1 VGRWVPLVVVG
12 VLVGGGAG
20 YYWGVYEPEQAER
33 REEEARKAA
42 AARAVPPVQPTAP
55 VLDAGLPP
63 APEPDA
69 GEPDAGFDA
78 GQPIPDAGAPVI
90 DAGAAAPV
98 VVDAGAPVVDAG
110 VPKRVT
116 FDGLLAQADRL
127 RDNGRPEAALDL
139 YGRAHEM
146 KPERVEP
153 LTGRGLTLLDMG
165 NAVVAQ
171 GVFEDALKLNDRYGP
186 AIMGLAECLRLQN
199 KNAKAVE
206 YYQRYLDVSPEGS
219 EAAVARNNID
229 RLKK

>member
-1 VGRWVPLVVVG
+1 LVVVG

-20 YYWGVYEPEQAER
+20 YYWGVYEPEQAQR
-33 REEEARKAA
+33 REEEVRKAA
-42 AARAVPPVQPTAP
+42 EAAARTLPPVQPTAP
-55 VLDAGLPP
+55 VLDAGLPV
-63 APEPDA
+63 APTPDA

-78 GQPIPDAGAPVI
+78 GQGTPDAGAPVV
-90 DAGAAAPV
+90 DAGAPAAV

-110 VPKRVT
+110 APRRVT
-116 FDGLLAQADRL
+116 YDGLLAQADRL

-146 KPERVEP
+146 KPDRVEP

-165 NAVVAQ
+165 NTMVAQ
-171 GVFEDALKLNDRYGP
+171 GVFEDALKVNDRYGP

-206 YYQRYLDVSPEGS
+206 FYQRYLDVSPEGS
-219 EAAVARNNID
+219 EAAVARNNIE